1 MKSYYDDEI
10 GRTGNIMAW
19 TFSITYALLFLKTCF
34 FGGDFERT
42 ASFGI
47 LIIAILLYELIRYD
61 KVAKRIAESSD
72 KRIRDLE
79 REIDRIK
86 FGHE

>member
-1 MKSYYDDEI
+1 MKSYYEEEI
-10 GRTGNIMAW
+10 GRTGNIVAW
-19 TFSITYALLFLKTCF
+19 TFSIAYAFLFFKTHF
-34 FGGDFERT
+34 FGGDFERS
-42 ASFGI
+42 ASIGF